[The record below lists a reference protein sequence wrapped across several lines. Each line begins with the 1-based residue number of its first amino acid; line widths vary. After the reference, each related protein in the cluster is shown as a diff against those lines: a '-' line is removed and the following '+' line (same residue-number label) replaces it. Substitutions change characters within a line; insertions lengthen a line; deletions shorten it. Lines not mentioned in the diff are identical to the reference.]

1 MIFPSLVDIVAVGCL
16 LDVCIGFLVS
26 SAPRVHHH
34 KTFTRNLPILH
45 YKEELAQDTT
55 AVKVPS
61 RNDLARVE
69 ISEDTEL
76 EILSDVKRFSDLTNE
91 WITLEAT
98 LLPKV
103 VYSDYPEANHCDG
116 PYNISQLNMLF
127 RDCGMYVLDLY
138 VSRMIIPSPH
148 PLTYHPPLRL
158 PPSQT
163 SHVRINW
170 Y

>member
-91 WITLEAT
+91 WITLETT
-98 LLPKV
+98 LLPK